1 MSDSTPPRSPDP
13 RPDQTRWAIID
24 SFNQKLL
31 NEPYERIQVDR
42 VAGDAGVGRS
52 TFYDHFR
59 NKDEVLRHA
68 AAHPL
73 GMLADAVLDK
83 ADPAAL
89 TWVLEHFWES
99 RVMARRMLGGD
110 TAGTL
115 HDTLAGLIRERL
127 ERRGWGATH
136 VPLALAAAQIAGAQ
150 LGLVR
155 SWIEGEARCDAAALA
170 PSLRSSTLAL
180 VEALHAR

>member
-31 NEPYERIQVDR
+31 SEPYERIQVDR

-73 GMLADAVLDK
+73 GKLADAVLEE
-83 ADPAAL
+83 PGLEAL
-89 TWVLEHFWES
+89 RWVLEHFWEN
-99 RVMARRMLGGD
+99 RAMARRMLSGD
-110 TAGTL
+110 TAATL
-115 HDTLAGLIRERL
+115 HDTLGALIRERL
-127 ERRGWGATH
+127 ERRGAGATRI
-136 VPLALAAAQIAGAQ
+136 PPALAAAQIAGAQ

-155 SWIEGEARCDAAALA
+155 AWVDGEARCDASSLAAA
-170 PSLRSSTLAL
+170 VRASSLAL
-180 VEALHAR
+180 VDALQVD